1 MRSTDCP
8 LAVIFYGK
16 TDEQRLYG
24 VTVVSPSY
32 VVSEVVGAWQRGVA
46 GKSHQTS
53 QLASERRSGAT
64 APPWG

>member
-16 TDEQRLYG
+16 TDEQRLHG
-24 VTVVSPSY
+24 VTVGSPSY
-32 VVSEVVGAWQRGVA
+32 VVSEVVGARQRGVA

-53 QLASERRSGAT
+53 RLASVRRSGAT